1 MLHCPSTAS
10 EACVTCNNG
19 SYCYLTI
26 LNQCSLYHTLIQFQQ
41 NPRDYQQGPKSQSHR
56 CPLQSASVYPNRLR
70 ITPVTPRFPAVDPAM
85 ARRALAENDGAL
97 AVWRVWRHFSH
108 PGELLTP
115 PSQRLCIQ
123 QQPCAG
129 GITAGESINHLCS
142 SGFLQFI
149 FKN

>member
-10 EACVTCNNG
+10 EACGTCKWCNNG

-26 LNQCSLYHTLIQFQQ
+26 LTQCSLYHKLIQFRQ
-41 NPRDYQQGPKSQSHR
+41 NARNSQQGPKSQSHR

-70 ITPVTPRFPAVDPAM
+70 MIPVTPRFPAVDPAM
-85 ARRALAENDGAL
+85 ARRTVASNDGAL
-97 AVWRVWRHFSH
+97 AVSCVWRHFAH

-129 GITAGESINHLCS
+129 GITAG
-142 SGFLQFI
+142 GGA
-149 FKN
+149 